1 LKRYAESLGI
11 DPELVMER
19 YLRTLKEAQEAD
31 AQRESAPVSRGA
43 RRRSFKVWPAAVI
56 ALTLAAIGFFV
67 ARPLLA
73 PRSAGSDNAAPKHAA
88 SRPEPRPSALP
99 SIEDAAGSAVDA
111 ENQSVSEEG
120 EGGIR
125 ESTPTS
131 NSGPSGSPTDAP
143 RTKPV
148 EIQVKLTE
156 GCWLEV
162 ISDGALQMRAVR
174 PAGETLSFAGDDSI
188 RIRFG
193 NPQGAQV
200 SWNGRE
206 VPLPESDP
214 TTRLFTATA
223 VTVVKPASKS
233 APSKPVTSKQ
243 SQAGS
248 SATATP
254 SAGTTAPPAQTL
266 PPGAGNGVTGP
277 QPATPASQG

>member
-1 LKRYAESLGI
+1 MREIGAMLKEEREAKGVSLEDVQRRSRISIRYLEALEEGNFDAIPGEVYVRGFLKRYAESLGI

-156 GCWLEV
+156 GC
-162 ISDGALQMRAVR
+162 
-174 PAGETLSFAGDDSI
+174 
-188 RIRFG
+188 
-193 NPQGAQV
+193 
-200 SWNGRE
+200 
-206 VPLPESDP
+206 
-214 TTRLFTATA
+214 
-223 VTVVKPASKS
+223 
-233 APSKPVTSKQ
+233 
-243 SQAGS
+243 
-248 SATATP
+248 
-254 SAGTTAPPAQTL
+254 
-266 PPGAGNGVTGP
+266 
-277 QPATPASQG
+277 